1 MSTTSSTRSVTTTKQ
16 RRPATIVS
24 LAVLLCLLVVGA
36 AQGGIAMVSDPLEPL
51 GMPVSYLE
59 DTPINSYLLP
69 GLFLLAIAAAATV
82 TIVGL
87 IFAWRW
93 PWAHGIEAAVGY
105 RWPWLG
111 ALSIGSVLLVFEIME
126 LFMVPVHPVMH
137 PLLIAA
143 SLAIITLILT
153 PSARD
158 FLRVGESTA

>member
-1 MSTTSSTRSVTTTKQ
+1 
-16 RRPATIVS
+16 
-24 LAVLLCLLVVGA
+24 
-36 AQGGIAMVSDPLEPL
+36 
-51 GMPVSYLE
+51 
-59 DTPINSYLLP
+59 
-69 GLFLLAIAAAATV
+69 
-82 TIVGL
+82 
-87 IFAWRW
+87 
-93 PWAHGIEAAVGY
+93 VGY

-126 LFMVPVHPVMH
+126 LFMVPFHPVMH